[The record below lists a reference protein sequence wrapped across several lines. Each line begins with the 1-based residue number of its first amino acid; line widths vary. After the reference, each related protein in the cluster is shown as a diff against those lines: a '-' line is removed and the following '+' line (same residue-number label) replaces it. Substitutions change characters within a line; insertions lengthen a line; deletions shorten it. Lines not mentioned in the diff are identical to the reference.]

1 MRTDCKFHWP
11 PLVRKRAKSIAPYLI
26 QEHQVIIDD
35 HLTQRRWEKDGKK
48 FRRLEVMVDDLKLV
62 GHHQIIA
69 SDIKGDSEEAEMV
82 TKEELPP
89 LFEEGDER

>member
-1 MRTDCKFHWP
+1 
-11 PLVRKRAKSIAPYLI
+11 
-26 QEHQVIIDD
+26 
-35 HLTQRRWEKDGKK
+35 
-48 FRRLEVMVDDLKLV
+48 MVDDLKLV